1 MTMLTFEQH
10 QQHLREISIDQ
21 IEKSIKSTIKDIED
35 FAGATADEIAAG
47 AAGVVGYVASIKAAQ
62 HIASKAINPVIDVVA
77 TEVSKSFAVG
87 LLKNAASDVKTFY
100 ALEKIVAR
108 NFPNALKTID
118 YLAKA
123 KTAQEVVKV
132 ANIATKVPAVASAPK
147 AFTIAGVTISTPVA
161 IALGLITVA
170 VIGGTA
176 YYLYT
181 TREKVKPA

>member
-10 QQHLREISIDQ
+10 QQHLKEISLDQ

-35 FAGATADEIAAG
+35 YAGATADEIATGVAD
-47 AAGVVGYVASIKAAQ
+47 VVGFVASIKASQ
-62 HIASKAINPVIDVVA
+62 YIAAKAINPAIDVVA
-77 TEVSKSFAVG
+77 TEISKSFAG
-87 LLKNAASDVKTFY
+87 QLLKNAASDVKTYY
-100 ALEKIVAR
+100 ALENIVAR

-118 YLAKA
+118 FLAKA
-123 KTAQEVVKV
+123 KTAQEVAKV
-132 ANIATKVPAVASAPK
+132 ANIATKIPAAASAPK

-170 VIGGTA
+170 VVGGTA